1 MDSNRKVGNSGPG
14 AGGLNPSYGRRPGDF
29 GVRGARFA
37 PVVKPK
43 NAREVLGRLAHY
55 IKQQR
60 TLIGLVFAATLAT
73 SSVAVIAPR
82 LVGQA
87 IDPVIAS
94 GDLAALWRLIV
105 ALTGL
110 YAASSAAAWAQQ
122 TAMTTVSN
130 RTTRQLRRD
139 LFAKIQ
145 QLPLPYFDG
154 AAQGDLMSRLAND
167 VDTVGL
173 ATGQPTAQ
181 LFSSSL
187 SIVGILV
194 MMLSLNVKMTLVV
207 LSMVPVTL
215 FVALNVAGWSRKH
228 FRRRQEALGEL
239 NGYIE
244 ELVGGIRVVKAFT
257 REDDVQT
264 SFAGRNRSLRDTAYR
279 SELVTGMF
287 MPITHL
293 IDNLGFTVV
302 ALAGGLMAA
311 RGSISVGLAATFIIY
326 SRQFMQPVKEISN
339 QWNTVQSGLSGAER
353 VFEIMDAPSE
363 EQAEGAAGAV
373 GAAGAAAVELPTVP
387 NGEARRVAGHVVFD
401 HVTFGY
407 VPGRPV
413 LKDVSFEAEPGQ
425 TVAIVGATGSGK
437 TTLISL
443 LARFYPLQSGR
454 ILIDGVDISEATL
467 ASVRGSLGIVLQDSH
482 LFSDTVRENIRFG
495 RLNASDAEVEGS
507 ARLAHADAFIRR
519 MPKGY
524 DSELA
529 ADGRN
534 LSQGQRQ
541 LLSIARAILADPA
554 ILVLDEA
561 TSNVDTQTEV
571 AIQAAMLQLMKGRTS
586 IVIAHRLSTIQGADK
601 IVVIDDGQVIE
612 TGTHRELLAAGGH
625 YAAIYNSQLIS
636 ADSVG

>member
-1 MDSNRKVGNSGPG
+1 MDNKTNTGRNSTS
-14 AGGLNPSYGRRPGDF
+14 LNPSYGRRPGDF
-29 GVRGARFA
+29 GVRGSRFA

-43 NAREVLGRLAHY
+43 NAREALARLAHY

-60 TLIGLVFAATLAT
+60 LLLGLVFAATLVIST
-73 SSVAVIAPR
+73 VAVIAPR

-87 IDPVIAS
+87 IDPVIAT
-94 GDLAALWRLIV
+94 GDFAALGRLIV
-105 ALTGL
+105 ILAGL
-110 YAASSAAAWAQQ
+110 YGLNSAASWVQQ
-122 TAMTTVSN
+122 TCMTVVSN
-130 RTTRQLRRD
+130 RTTRQLRHD

-187 SIVGILV
+187 SIVGILA

-215 FVALNVAGWSRKH
+215 FVALNVAGWSRRH

-257 REDDVQT
+257 REDDVRA
-264 SFAGRNRSLRDTAYR
+264 SFARRNRALRDTAYR

-311 RGSISVGLAATFIIY
+311 RGSISVGMAATFIIY

-353 VFEIMDAPSE
+353 VFEIMDSPSE
-363 EQAEGAAGAV
+363 EDAEAAAAV
-373 GAAGAAAVELPTVP
+373 SLPAAANGAAATAGRL
-387 NGEARRVAGHVVFD
+387 AGHVVFD

-407 VPGRPV
+407 IPDTPV
-413 LKDVSFEAEPGQ
+413 LKDVSFEALPGQ

-443 LARFYPLQSGR
+443 LARFYPVQSGR
-454 ILIDGVDISEATL
+454 ILIDGVDIAHATL
-467 ASVRGSLGIVLQDSH
+467 KSVRGSLGIVLQDSH

-495 RLNASDAEVEGS
+495 RLDATDAEIEHA
-507 ARLAHADAFIRR
+507 ARLAHADPFIRR
-519 MPKGY
+519 MAKGY
-524 DSELA
+524 DSQLT

-601 IVVIDDGQVIE
+601 IIVIDDGRIIE

-625 YAAIYNSQLIS
+625 YAAIYESQLIS
-636 ADSVG
+636 SDSEAS